1 MGALYRIHQRLLI
14 NSKEGLCIPGG
25 EGMVHT
31 LSMISKD
38 HIGALLATGAISLV
52 QAPDLNTFD
61 GWEGKARM
69 LGELG
74 IDTVGFVSLTARD
87 VAYAIRAA
95 HRKEDESAVDFD
107 HKVDKL
113 AVAVERWQHEIRD
126 LLGIGSA
133 YVRR

>member
-31 LSMISKD
+31 LSMLGKNTIA
-38 HIGALLATGAISLV
+38 ALLDTGAISLV
-52 QAPDLNTFD
+52 QAPPLETFN
-61 GWEGKARM
+61 GWESKARM

-74 IDTVGFVSLTARD
+74 IDTVGFVSMGARD

-95 HRKEDESAVDFD
+95 RRKEGTDAARFD
-107 HKVDKL
+107 RQVDKL
-113 AVAVERWQHEIRD
+113 AVAVERWQREIRD
-126 LLGIGSA
+126 YLGIGSA

>member
-52 QAPDLNTFD
+52 QAPDLDTFD
-61 GWEGKARM
+61 GWEGKAKM
-69 LGELG
+69 LRELG

-107 HKVDKL
+107 RKVDKL